1 MSTITFTP
9 SLVVAL
15 VAAAIVELVLKGMA
29 MWRASKRNDLAWFVI
44 LLVLDTVGILPLIYL
59 LFFSKDKKKAGT
71 SSLYRLFE
79 KY

>member
-1 MSTITFTP
+1 MSTITITP

-29 MWRASKRNDLAWFVI
+29 TWRAAHHNDIVWFVL

-59 LFFSKDKKKAGT
+59 LFFSKTKKKAA
-71 SSLYRLFE
+71 
-79 KY
+79 K